1 MRLIRV
7 LLSLA
12 VLAGLTGVAYVAQKA
27 ESAGA
32 KMTRAADKFL
42 ESLKE
47 DEKKKATFAFDDKER
62 TNWNFIPLQ
71 DKSRK
76 YTRKGLPMEEMSAEQ
91 KKAALELIRAG
102 TSASGYEKAVTIMS
116 LEGILKELEGDK
128 GAMVRNPEWY
138 FVTIFGKP
146 SAEGKWGW
154 RIEGHHLSL
163 NLVVDKGQVS
173 AVTPWFY
180 GCNPATV
187 KGGAKDGL
195 RTLPLAED
203 LAFDL
208 FKSLD
213 DDQKKTA
220 LKEKHFEEPAQGK
233 ASPVNVGAAQGLPA
247 KKMTDK
253 QKETLVKLLADYTS
267 RMPEEFGK
275 EELAGVKKAGIDEI
289 HFAFTGTAEAGKP
302 HTYRV
307 QGPTFVVE
315 FLNIQED
322 GAKNPNNHIHS
333 CWRRIDGDFGITA
346 K

>member
-1 MRLIRV
+1 MRLLRV

-12 VLAGLTGVAYVAQKA
+12 VVAGLTGVAYVAQKV
-27 ESAGA
+27 ESAGT
-32 KMTRAADKFL
+32 KMTVAAEKFL
-42 ESLKE
+42 DTLK
-47 DEKKKATFAFDDKER
+47 DDQKKKATFDFDDKER

-71 DKSRK
+71 DKSKK
-76 YTRKGLPMEEMSAEQ
+76 YTRKGLPMEEMTPEQ
-91 KKAALELIRAG
+91 KKAALGLVRAG
-102 TSASGYEKAVTIMS
+102 TSSAGFEKAITIMS

-146 SAEGKWGW
+146 SADGKWGW

-180 GCNPATV
+180 GANPATV
-187 KGGAKDGL
+187 KDGPRKGL
-195 RTLPLAED
+195 RTLPNPED
-203 LAFDL
+203 LAIDL

-213 DDQKKTA
+213 DDQKKVA
-220 LKEKHFEEPAQGK
+220 FKEKHFGEPEQGK
-233 ASPVNVGAAQGLPA
+233 AAPSVGAAQGLPA

-267 RMPEEFGK
+267 RMPEPFGA
-275 EELAGVKKAGIDEI
+275 EELAGVKKSGMDDVY
-289 HFAFTGTAEAGKP
+289 FAFTGAPESGKP

-322 GAKNPNNHIHS
+322 SAKNPANHIHS
-333 CWRRIDGDFGITA
+333 CWRRINGDFGLTT

>member
-1 MRLIRV
+1 
-7 LLSLA
+7 
-12 VLAGLTGVAYVAQKA
+12 
-27 ESAGA
+27 
-32 KMTRAADKFL
+32 MTRAAEKFL
-42 ESLKE
+42 ESLNE
-47 DEKKKATFAFDDKER
+47 DAKKKATFAFDDKER

-71 DKSRK
+71 DKTRK
-76 YTRKGLPMEEMSAEQ
+76 YTRKGLPLEEMSAEQ
-91 KKAALELIRAG
+91 KKAALDLIRAG
-102 TSASGYEKAVTIMS
+102 TSPSGYDKAVTIMS

-146 SAEGKWGW
+146 SADSKWGW

-163 NLVVDKGQVS
+163 NLVVDKGQVA

-187 KGGAKDGL
+187 KGGAKAGL

-203 LAFDL
+203 LAIDL

-213 DDQKKTA
+213 DDQKKVA
-220 LKEKHFEEPAQGK
+220 LKEKPFGEPEQGK
-233 ASPVNVGAAQGLPA
+233 AAPSVGKPQGLPA
-247 KKMTDK
+247 MKMTDK
-253 QKETLVKLLADYTS
+253 QKETLTKLLADYTS
-267 RMPEEFGK
+267 RMPEDFGK
-275 EELAGVKKAGIDEI
+275 EELDAAKKAGIDEI
-289 HFAFTGTAEAGKP
+289 HFAFTGAAELGKP

-315 FLNIQED
+315 FLNMQED
-322 GAKNPNNHIHS
+322 GAKNPANHIHS
-333 CWRRIDGDFGITA
+333 CWRRIEGDFGITT